1 MEDDP
6 DRVRQYEHPKAAK
19 HCGNVGRLQNG
30 GRNQTGDSNG
40 RQPER
45 EREIWTY
52 CFQCTYCK
60 EFHKNIIC
68 ILNRYHLWVI
78 LKPNLRYIV
87 TSWYLVLV

>member
-45 EREIWTY
+45 ERERSGLTVFSVHIV
-52 CFQCTYCK
+52 
-60 EFHKNIIC
+60 KNFT
-68 ILNRYHLWVI
+68 
-78 LKPNLRYIV
+78 K
-87 TSWYLVLV
+87 T